1 LLSLAFDPNFATNK
15 FVYFGHAV
23 AGGGRSSGITRFT
36 YENGIT
42 NPQRIIDFTTN
53 SGGQLYHSIGSIGF
67 DKDGYMW
74 ALHGDWNI
82 SMTPAQ
88 DLNSLLGKL
97 IRIIPGRTPGAGGW
111 EPAPGNPYM
120 GMPKPQSAIYAS
132 GLRSPWRGAV
142 DSRGR
147 YLVGDIGPNAGE
159 EVNVVTRA
167 GQNFGWNGSAT
178 CGAGT
183 IFCYRGGIAMLQG
196 PGDSLRGRS
205 VWVGPQYG
213 DCGNDRYNGTL
224 TGVYFHGDFF
234 TGWVSGVLLNDD
246 GARGRYKQLGNL
258 QSLSSWDQA
267 KDGYLYVTR
276 FGAYSHEG
284 LTSQEQGVYR
294 VMLAQ

>member
-1 LLSLAFDPNFATNK
+1 
-15 FVYFGHAV
+15 
-23 AGGGRSSGITRFT
+23 
-36 YENGIT
+36 
-42 NPQRIIDFTTN
+42 
-53 SGGQLYHSIGSIGF
+53 
-67 DKDGYMW
+67 MW